1 MIQKQCIWI
10 LNLQARRAFRWK
22 PCSGILAEVSNY
34 RSFASDKTSKPSPP
48 KAAKTPKE
56 ISDVKNNTS
65 YLDEILIQ
73 RESEPKT
80 TAQKG
85 LLFSYSY
92 IYWF

>member
-10 LNLQARRAFRWK
+10 LNLQAKRAFRWK
-22 PCSGILAEVSNY
+22 PYSSILAEVSNY
-34 RSFASDKTSKPSPP
+34 RCFASDKTSKPNPP
-48 KAAKTPKE
+48 KAAKTSKE

-85 LLFSYSY
+85 LLFSCV
-92 IYWF
+92 